1 MQLAEKQGYKPGQLA
16 LSWVHHQSDV
26 AGFNLAQILDKVANN
41 EKRMVQN
48 EKFVVKL
55 KQLAEKKGCK
65 PGQLALAWV
74 HHQGDD
80 VFPIPGTKNIK
91 YLEENIAAFQIKLS
105 KQELAELEE
114 AVPHNDVSYK
124 NVLACDLISACTVSY
139 CFEPKAVTHTVIGCM
154 DCFCMPLV
162 SACRLS

>member
-1 MQLAEKQGYKPGQLA
+1 
-16 LSWVHHQSDV
+16 
-26 AGFNLAQILDKVANN
+26 
-41 EKRMVQN
+41 MVQN
-48 EKFVVKL
+48 EKFVDKL

-114 AVPHNDVSYK
+114 AVPHHEVSCQMCLEYALWC
-124 NVLACDLISACTVSY
+124 VHA
-139 CFEPKAVTHTVIGCM
+139 G
-154 DCFCMPLV
+154 
-162 SACRLS
+162 

>member
-1 MQLAEKQGYKPGQLA
+1 MHVMLHRHMTSPLADDYEVTPSSQG
-16 LSWVHHQSDV
+16 D
-26 AGFNLAQILDKVANN
+26 FCDANV
-41 EKRMVQN
+41 KHLMVQN
-48 EKFVVKL
+48 EKFVDKL

-105 KQELAELEE
+105 KQELTELEE
-114 AVPHNDVSYK
+114 AVPHNDVS
-124 NVLACDLISACTVSY
+124 
-139 CFEPKAVTHTVIGCM
+139 
-154 DCFCMPLV
+154 
-162 SACRLS
+162 